1 MKLLIL
7 FISIFLGF
15 TSNSQNSIDF
25 FSKSDDFFRD
35 YCKNGKVDYS
45 AIKQGSGLGE
55 LIEALNN
62 DEIPAGKEKAYLI
75 NAYNLF
81 VINKVVTKYPISS
94 PMDDSGFFS
103 DKSEMLNGERVSL
116 NALENDV
123 LRKEHPD
130 PRLHVALVCGAIGC
144 PSIADFAYQPELLD
158 QQLDAQALRAFNK
171 PSFVYQSD
179 DEKTVYLSEIFK
191 WYKDDFG
198 KNNKEIVEY
207 INSYRKEKFNT
218 EYKVAYYPYNWK
230 LNDAKITEH
239 ASSETNELKSPV
251 QILPLDNSLQLFT
264 AGSLLA
270 RGNMDVTLFNTLY
283 TENKG
288 NWLGVENSGYRST
301 FVTHLL
307 QFTIGTSK
315 NKRVNVGFD
324 LSFKSS
330 GQSTD
335 STFGGI
341 RNGFLYKNNDSSR
354 VGLTNVG
361 LRVKVQPFKA
371 VSDFTIQSTLSMP
384 TIKHPEGFSSAT
396 EQDLYWADWD
406 RITWWNQLFY
416 TKTFGDFQLFTELD
430 FLFRF
435 KNNKSQI
442 GMLDLPA
449 SVFLSYF
456 PTKKITVY
464 AMTQHM
470 QRYTNDIEPNN
481 PEITDWVIPSNY
493 TASGLGFK
501 YQLSSDFNVEL
512 LYTNFWRARNA
523 GLGSTFNLGLKYL
536 IR

>member
-1 MKLLIL
+1 MKQLVFL
-7 FISIFLGF
+7 ISISLGL
-15 TSNSQNSIDF
+15 TSYSQKSTDF
-25 FSKSDDFFRD
+25 FSKSDEFFRTF
-35 YCKNGKVDYS
+35 CKDGKVDYTR
-45 AIKQGSGLGE
+45 IKQDSDLGE
-55 LIEALNN
+55 LIESLKN

-75 NAYNLF
+75 NAYNLL
-81 VINKVVTKYPISS
+81 VINKIVTKYPISS
-94 PMDDSGFFS
+94 PMDDPGFFS
-103 DKSEMLNGERVSL
+103 DESELLNGEKISL

-123 LRKEHPD
+123 LRKEYPD
-130 PRLHVALVCGAIGC
+130 PRLHVSLVCGAIGC
-144 PSIADFAYQPELLD
+144 PSIADFAYQPEVLN

-171 PSFVYQSD
+171 SSFVYQLE
-179 DEKTVYLSEIFK
+179 DEKTVYLSEIFN
-191 WYKDDFG
+191 WYKTDFG
-198 KNNKEIVEY
+198 KNNKEVVEY
-207 INSYRKEKFNT
+207 INSYRKEKFNL

-230 LNDAKITEH
+230 LNDVKEASIMRTTEPVDMVD
-239 ASSETNELKSPV
+239 SELLPV
-251 QILPLDNSLQLFT
+251 DNSLQLFN

-288 NWLGVENSGYRST
+288 NWLGVDNSGYRST

-330 GQSTD
+330 GQSSD
-335 STFGGI
+335 STFSGI
-341 RNGFLYKNNDSSR
+341 RNAFLYKNNDSSR

-361 LRVKVQPFKA
+361 LRIKVQPFKA

-384 TIKHPEGFSSAT
+384 TIKHPEGLSSNT
-396 EQDLYWADWD
+396 EPNLYWADWD

-449 SVFLSYF
+449 SVFISYF
-456 PTKKITVY
+456 PTNKITMY
-464 AMTQHM
+464 AMTQHVH
-470 QRYTNDIEPNN
+470 RYTNDIDANN

-501 YQLSSDFNVEL
+501 YQLTPDFNAEL